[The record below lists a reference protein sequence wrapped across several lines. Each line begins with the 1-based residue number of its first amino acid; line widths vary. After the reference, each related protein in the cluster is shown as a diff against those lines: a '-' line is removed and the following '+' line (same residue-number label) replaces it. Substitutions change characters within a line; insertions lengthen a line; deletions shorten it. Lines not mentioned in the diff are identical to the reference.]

1 MSVVMPPTINATP
14 TGVIHVVTGVVTNGA
29 LSAKRPFCRPLRTGT
44 GKSAPDPGYDLS
56 GVNAAWRAG
65 MRGRAEDGAS

>member
-14 TGVIHVVTGVVTNGA
+14 TGVIHVVTGDVTNGA
-29 LSAKRPFCRPLRTGT
+29 LSAKRAISPTCAYGDRE
-44 GKSAPDPGYDLS
+44 APAGPRYDLS
-56 GVNAAWRAG
+56 GVNAAWPAG